1 MSPTGRMY
9 DTIILEYEGQ
19 YGQGRSLDDI
29 VDWVEGLPPM
39 PDVADRAL
47 QLVDD
52 PDSSPSEL
60 AAVLTRDPALVST
73 VMRAANSAALGRAQS
88 VTTLD
93 DAILVVGLGTLKSLI
108 LGVTLKQWNK
118 QFGPVDKLVWEKSLG
133 TAVAAFVLA
142 TFLGKTYQ
150 NEARLCALLHNLGQI
165 VMLSHPEIRRDYARV
180 LACIRNEQVDFAT
193 AERQIIGY
201 SHPLVGAMVARKWK
215 LPLSICTTI
224 LRYNDPFEGIDNR
237 QDEQVALIKLS
248 AALCACAGLGSPEG
262 HPLFCQHLQPVAVAL
277 GFQAATLGGYQE
289 ILLRQVQALY
299 ATEAAAYR

>member
-1 MSPTGRMY
+1 MY

-19 YGQGRSLDDI
+19 YGRGRALDDI
-29 VDWVEGLPPM
+29 VEWVEGLPPM
-39 PDVADRAL
+39 PDVANRAL
-47 QLVDD
+47 NLVDD
-52 PDSSPSEL
+52 PNSSPSEL
-60 AAVLTRDPALVST
+60 ATVLTRDPALVST
-73 VMRAANSAALGRAQS
+73 IMRAANSAALGRAQS

-118 QFGPVDKLVWEKSLG
+118 EFGPVDKLVWEKSLG

-150 NEARLCALLHNLGQI
+150 SEARLCALLHNLGQI
-165 VMLSHPEIRRDYARV
+165 VMLSHPEIRREYAQV
-180 LACIRNEQVDFAT
+180 LAYIRNQQVDFAA
-193 AERQIIGY
+193 AEREIIGY

-224 LRYNDPFEGIDNR
+224 LRYNDPFEGIANR
-237 QDEQVALIKLS
+237 QDEQIALIKLS
-248 AALCACAGLGSPEG
+248 AALAVCAGLGCPEG
-262 HPLFCQHLQPVAVAL
+262 HPLFCQQLKPVAVAL
-277 GFQAATLGGYQE
+277 GFKAETLAGYQE
-289 ILLRQVQALY
+289 ILIRQTQALY